1 MNGILNS
8 SRGAAPAW
16 TTFFGIKQSWSKVY
30 TRCIQN
36 KMANLLQLG
45 PFFVKPEVLRL
56 TKCDIFATVA
66 DYKWRFD
73 PLVSKNMKEIYKID
87 RHFGIFYELNN
98 IINSI
103 VDATPKNQ
111 PALGGTDV

>member
-1 MNGILNS
+1 MSGVLNS
-8 SRGAAPAW
+8 SRDGNRAW
-16 TTFFGIKQSWSKVY
+16 NTFFGTEQSWSKVCTTY
-30 TRCIQN
+30 ILSW
-36 KMANLLQLG
+36 MVNLLQLG
-45 PFFVKPEVLRL
+45 RFSVKAEVLRS

>member
-1 MNGILNS
+1 MVY
-8 SRGAAPAW
+8 
-16 TTFFGIKQSWSKVY
+16 TMCTQSW
-30 TRCIQN
+30 T
-36 KMANLLQLG
+36 ANLLQLG
-45 PFFVKPEVLRL
+45 RFSVRAGTL
-56 TKCDIFATVA
+56 TSKKCDIFATL
-66 DYKWRFD
+66 YHSTYSGD

>member
-1 MNGILNS
+1 MVYMMCTQN
-8 SRGAAPAW
+8 W
-16 TTFFGIKQSWSKVY
+16 T
-30 TRCIQN
+30 
-36 KMANLLQLG
+36 ANLLQLG
-45 PFFVKPEVLRL
+45 HFSVRAETL
-56 TKCDIFATVA
+56 TSKKCDIFATLF